1 MRRAARRLYR
11 EPWRHL
17 ERPLYSRRGLGY
29 VFRAMSIT
37 LKQRKTATKKPI
49 GGASRAVVV

>member
-1 MRRAARRLYR
+1 
-11 EPWRHL
+11 
-17 ERPLYSRRGLGY
+17 LGY
-29 VFRAMSIT
+29 QSAAMSII

>member
-1 MRRAARRLYR
+1 
-11 EPWRHL
+11 
-17 ERPLYSRRGLGY
+17 
-29 VFRAMSIT
+29 MSII